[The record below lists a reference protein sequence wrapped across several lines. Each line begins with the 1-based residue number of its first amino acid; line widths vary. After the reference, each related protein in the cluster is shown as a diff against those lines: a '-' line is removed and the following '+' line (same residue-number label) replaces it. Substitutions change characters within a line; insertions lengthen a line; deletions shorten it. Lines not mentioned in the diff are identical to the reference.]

1 MLSHLNFRQC
11 FCAVLVLALVVR
23 LGAVVWWEQRLSRQ
37 NQAFDFPDSE
47 SYCYLA
53 KQLADGKPF
62 EFGADGK
69 IFRTPGYPILI
80 APGYWLEKNNPP
92 RWWLRGLGVA
102 LGVSAVALVM
112 ALARQIFDDRAAIIA
127 GILVAIDIGAVS
139 LSVFALSE
147 APFCP
152 LMLAH
157 LWLWSAAWQAE
168 KRSFALAFAAGL
180 AAATATLMRPSY
192 LLFIPFAA
200 VLSCLWFRPWAR
212 HAKLVGVMVIGL
224 AVGMSPWWIRNAIVA
239 GEFVP
244 TTLQVGASLYDGIN
258 PDASGGSD
266 MRFVPAFVEKQREL
280 DAQSTAP
287 LKGTFES
294 RLDKSMKNAAVA
306 WAKQNPGRVL
316 ELVGIKF
323 LRIWSPWPNAAEFG
337 GAMLQ
342 WLTAA
347 TYVPILVL
355 GVWGLIRFRSRPLA
369 WLCVVPAIYF
379 TALHVVFVSSLR
391 YRQPAMLVVA
401 VLAAAAVASW
411 FESAPVKREASSR

>member
-1 MLSHLNFRQC
+1 MLFQLTYRQC

-23 LGAVVWWEQRLSRQ
+23 LGAAMWWEQRLARQ

-53 KQLADGKPF
+53 KRLANGQSF
-62 EFGADGK
+62 EFGPEGK
-69 IFRTPGYPILI
+69 IFRTPGYPLLI
-80 APGYWLEKNNPP
+80 APGYWFEKSDPP
-92 RWWLRGLGVA
+92 RWWLRGLSIV

-112 ALARQIFDDRAAIIA
+112 GLARQLFGERAALIA
-127 GILVAIDIGAVS
+127 GTLVAVDIGAIS

-157 LWLWSAAWQAE
+157 LWLWSAAWQSE
-168 KRSFALAFAAGL
+168 KRSVALALAAGL
-180 AAATATLMRPSY
+180 IAAAATLMRPSF

-200 VLSCLWFRPWAR
+200 VLGCLWFRPLPR
-212 HAKLVGVMVIGL
+212 HAKLAGVMMVGL
-224 AVGMSPWWIRNAIVA
+224 ALGMSPWWIRNAMVA

-244 TTLQVGASLYDGIN
+244 TTLQVGASLYDGIR
-258 PDASGGSD
+258 PDAKGDSD
-266 MRFVPAFVEKQREL
+266 MRFVPVFTEKQREL

-287 LKGTFES
+287 LVGAFES
-294 RLDKSMKNAAVA
+294 RLDRTMKDAAVA
-306 WAKQNPGRVL
+306 WAKENPAKVAQ
-316 ELVGIKF
+316 LVGVKF
-323 LRIWSPWPNAAEFG
+323 VRIWSPWPNAAELG
-337 GAMLQ
+337 GGMMR

-347 TYVPILVL
+347 TYVPILAL
-355 GVWGLIRFRSRPLA
+355 GVWGLIRFRNEPLA

-391 YRQPAMLVVA
+391 YRQPAMLAVA
-401 VLAAAAVASW
+401 ILAAAVIASW
-411 FESAPVKREASSR
+411 FDFAPGKREATSR

>member
-1 MLSHLNFRQC
+1 MLFHLTYRQC
-11 FCAVLVLALVVR
+11 FCAVLVLALVLR
-23 LGAVVWWEQRLSRQ
+23 LGAAVWWEQRLSRQ

-69 IFRTPGYPILI
+69 IFRTPGYPLFI

-92 RWWLRGLGVA
+92 HWWLRGLSVA
-102 LGVSAVALVM
+102 SGVSAVALVM
-112 ALARQIFDDRAAIIA
+112 GLARQLFGDRAAIIA
-127 GILVAIDIGAVS
+127 GLLVAIDIGAIS

-157 LWLWSAAWQAE
+157 LCLWSAAWQSE
-168 KRSFALAFAAGL
+168 KRSFALAFIAGL
-180 AAATATLMRPSY
+180 FAAATTLMRPSF

-200 VLSCLWFRPWAR
+200 VLGCLWFRPLTR
-212 HAKLVGVMVIGL
+212 HAKLVGVMIVGL
-224 AVGMSPWWIRNAIVA
+224 ALGMSPWWIRNAMVA

-258 PDASGGSD
+258 PEANGGSD

-287 LKGTFES
+287 LRRTFES
-294 RLDKSMKNAAVA
+294 RLDKSMKDAAVA
-306 WAKQNPGRVL
+306 WAKENPGRVA

-323 LRIWSPWPNAAEFG
+323 LRIWSPWPNAAELG
-337 GAMLQ
+337 GGMLR
-342 WLTAA
+342 WLTAM
-347 TYVPILVL
+347 TYVPILFL
-355 GVWGLIRFRSRPLA
+355 GIWGLIQFRNRPLA
-369 WLCVVPAIYF
+369 WLCAVPAVYF
-379 TALHVVFVSSLR
+379 TTLHVIFVSSLR
-391 YRQPAMLVVA
+391 YRQPAMLA
-401 VLAAAAVASW
+401 ITVLAAAAIASW
-411 FESAPVKREASSR
+411 IDSISAHREKSAR